1 MLAVL
6 LGTVMRARDG
16 RFRSARGRSL
26 AAAGRPVDAVAESS
40 GATRPADAIGSDAIG
55 SDAIGPDAIGSGE
68 ASGSAEVPDSGGAG
82 CGLRAE
88 FAALGEAMGER
99 ATLLQ
104 FSTAFCAPCRSTR
117 QVLAGVAAVVPGVR
131 HVEVDAESQ
140 LALVRRLG
148 VRRTPTVLI
157 VDASGREVRRASGAP
172 PTRQAVFATL
182 AEILPTEGTNQANS
196 DSSEPS
202 STG

>member
-1 MLAVL
+1 MLAVS

-16 RFRSARGRSL
+16 RFRAGRGRPL
-26 AAAGRPVDAVAESS
+26 AAAGGPVDAVAESS
-40 GATRPADAIGSDAIG
+40 GAAGPADAIGS
-55 SDAIGPDAIGSGE
+55 DAIGSGE

-82 CGLRAE
+82 GGLRAE
-88 FAALGEAMGER
+88 FAALGEVMGER

-117 QVLAGVAAVVPGVR
+117 QVLAGVAAVVPGIR

-182 AEILPTEGTNQANS
+182 AEILPAEGTNQANS
-196 DSSEPS
+196 NSSEPS
-202 STG
+202 PTG

>member
-40 GATRPADAIGSDAIG
+40 GATRPADAIGP
-55 SDAIGPDAIGSGE
+55 DAIGPDAIGSGE